1 MPKTSTLKPVKQCT
15 NIRQA
20 LKQLK
25 TKEWEVEFRTDNQKK
40 FYDSIL
46 DKDITFCSG
55 PAGTGKTFIG
65 VYYAL
70 KALSEKNSKYDGI
83 IITKPLIEAAGEK
96 LGYLPG
102 NVEEKTD
109 PFMMSFHYNMEQI
122 VGKTVSDILLKE
134 KTVRVMP
141 LAYMR
146 GLTFDKKIVL
156 LDEAQNATVDQI
168 KMFLTR
174 MGINSKIIIMGDV
187 EQTDKKGE
195 NGLHDSIHRFSSL
208 KEVGLCS
215 FHKADIVRHPL
226 IGKIL
231 DMYTSF
237 NKVPI
242 KANGAEA
249 SNGVARFTH

>member
-1 MPKTSTLKPVKQCT
+1 MPKTSTLKSVKQCT
-15 NIRQA
+15 NLRQA
-20 LKQLK
+20 MKQIK

-65 VYYAL
+65 VYFAL

-83 IITKPLIEAAGEK
+83 IITKPLVEAAGEK

-109 PFMMSFHYNMEQI
+109 PFMMSFHYNMEQL
-122 VGKTVSDILLKE
+122 VGKSVSDILLKE
-134 KTVRVMP
+134 QTVRVMP

-146 GLTFDKKIVL
+146 GLTLDKKIVL

-174 MGINSKIIIMGDV
+174 MGIHSKIIIMGDI

-208 KEVGLCS
+208 KEVGMCA

-231 DMYTSF
+231 DMYISF

-242 KANGAEA
+242 KANGVEA
-249 SNGVARFTH
+249 SNGVALLPH